1 METLFVTRDAQL
13 KQHEKTLQIR
23 FASDKKVRSLP
34 IEKLSHIVLLGETR
48 LNSRLLTLCGK
59 HNVRLS
65 VFDYYGYCKGVF
77 EPMDKNPAGKVKLKQ
92 AALLLDDRQRM
103 AVAREIVRGAVHNM
117 LANLRYYQYRGKS
130 ELKAVVQVM
139 RAQSKG
145 IDKAKNTEELMGY
158 EGLLHAEY
166 YAAWKLIDKRLD
178 FGKRV
183 RRPPNNPINCLIS
196 FLNQMVYTVVR
207 HEISKTHLEETFSLL
222 HTPGYGRASL
232 SLDLAEPFKP
242 LLSDAL
248 IFKLIK
254 QNRLN
259 DNWFEQQD
267 QVCLLSEVGRRHIAE
282 QFAIRLEE
290 SYQGRS
296 FRQWIYYEALGIE
309 REVLGVFEY
318 QAFKR
323 KV

>member
-1 METLFVTRDAQL
+1 METLFITKDAQL
-13 KQHEKTLQIR
+13 KQHEKTFQIR
-23 FASDKKVRSLP
+23 FTKDKKVRSLP

-48 LNSRLLTLCGK
+48 LNSRLLSLCGK
-59 HNVRLS
+59 HRVRVS
-65 VFDYYGYCKGVF
+65 VFDYYGYCKGTY

-92 AALLLDDRQRM
+92 AALLLDDKQRM
-103 AVAREIVRGAVHNM
+103 QVAREVVRGAAHNM
-117 LANLRYYQYRGKS
+117 RANLRFYQYRGVAG
-130 ELKAVVQVM
+130 LKAIVQTM
-139 RAQSKG
+139 KQQSKG
-145 IDKAKNTEELMGY
+145 IDGAKSREELMGH

-222 HTPGYGRASL
+222 HAPGYGRASL

-242 LLSDAL
+242 LLTDGL
-248 IFKLIK
+248 IFKLVK
-254 QNRLN
+254 RNMLD
-259 DNWFEQQD
+259 DNWFDQQN
-267 QVCLLSEVGRRHIAE
+267 QVCLLSEVGRRNIAE
-282 QFAIRLEE
+282 QFALRLEE

-309 REVLGVFEY
+309 REVLGVANY
-318 QAFKR
+318 KAFKR